1 MTPPSSSPLTPHAS
15 PVLVTGCA
23 GFIGSHLVDYL
34 LAEGFHVIG
43 VDNFDPFY
51 DPAIK
56 RRNLAQ
62 ALQHPNFTLVEA
74 DIRDLPAL
82 RRLLTSHASRLTPHT
97 IVHLA
102 AKAGVRPSV
111 SDPVS
116 YYEVNVRGT
125 LNLLEL
131 AKEWGVRQF
140 VFASSSSVYGAN
152 PNLPW
157 REDDPLLLPVSPYGA
172 TKLAGEASGRV
183 YSHLYGIRFIAL
195 RIFTAYG
202 PRQRPDLAIHKFAR
216 LMLEGKPIPIYGDG
230 SARRDYTYIDDLIRG
245 IRAAMDYE
253 GPPYEVINLGN
264 HHPVSVLE
272 VVRTL
277 EKTLG
282 LKARLDFLP
291 SLPGDV
297 PHTWANVEKAKKL
310 LGYEPGTSFEDGV
323 ENFVRWLLREGKE

>member
-1 MTPPSSSPLTPHAS
+1 MKRALI
-15 PVLVTGCA
+15 TGGA
-23 GFIGSHLVDYL
+23 GFIGSHVVDL
-34 LAEGFHVIG
+34 LLGEGWEVTV

-51 DPAIK
+51 DPQIK
-56 RRNLAQ
+56 RQNIAPHLS
-62 ALQHPNFTLVEA
+62 HPNYRLVEV
-74 DIRDLPAL
+74 DIRDLEAL
-82 RRLLTSHASRLTPHT
+82 RKHLSGEYDV

-111 SDPVS
+111 LDPVS

-172 TKLAGEASGRV
+172 TKLAGEVLGRV
-183 YSHLYGIRFIAL
+183 YSRLYGIRFIAL

-216 LMLEGKPIPIYGDG
+216 LMLEGKPVPIYGDG
-230 SARRDYTYIDDLIRG
+230 SACRDYTYIDDLVLG

-253 GPPYEVINLGN
+253 GAPFEVFNLGSGR
-264 HHPVSVLE
+264 PITVLE
-272 VVRTL
+272 VVRSL
-277 EKTLG
+277 EKVLG
-282 LKARLDFLP
+282 IKARIEHLP
-291 SLPGDV
+291 LPAGDV
-297 PHTWANVEKAKKL
+297 PYTCANVERAARL
-310 LGYEPGTSFEDGV
+310 LGYIPKTPFGEGLIRFVKSLNHASTS
-323 ENFVRWLLREGKE
+323 

>member
-1 MTPPSSSPLTPHAS
+1 MKRA
-15 PVLVTGCA
+15 LVTGGA
-23 GFIGSHLVDYL
+23 GFIGSHLVDL
-34 LAEGFHVIG
+34 LLGEGWQVTV

-51 DPAIK
+51 DPQIK
-56 RRNLAQ
+56 RHNIVPHLS
-62 ALQHPNFTLVEA
+62 HPNYTLVEA
-74 DIRDLPAL
+74 DIRDIEAL
-82 RRLLTSHASRLTPHT
+82 RKRLSGEYDV

-102 AKAGVRPSV
+102 ARAGVRPSV
-111 SDPVS
+111 LDPVS

-157 REDDPLLLPVSPYGA
+157 REDDSLLLPVSPYGA
-172 TKLAGEASGRV
+172 TKLAGEALGRV

-216 LMLEGKPIPIYGDG
+216 LMLEGKPVPVYGDG

-253 GPPYEVINLGN
+253 GAMYEVINLGN

-272 VVRTL
+272 MVRLL
-277 EKTLG
+277 EEVLG
-282 LKARLDFLP
+282 RKAKLEFLP
-291 SLPGDV
+291 APPGDV
-297 PHTWANVEKAKKL
+297 PHTWADVEKARRL
-310 LGYEPGTSFEDGV
+310 LGYEPKTPFQEGLASFA
-323 ENFVRWLLREGKE
+323 RWLIEGEKT